1 VTYEIRNGWI
11 EGKLRGLNGD
21 LFPVKHFPQGPY
33 DRRQRGHPRLCLHT
47 TETGGYVQNLRFP
60 SEFQVGEGIIGQH
73 KPLWARGEAVDEL
86 DEQVLQVEIVGRS
99 QLGVWLPR
107 PTSLNPLVALLA
119 LLHRRHFVATAQV
132 RPSENRWPLEL
143 DRLPASVASYYR
155 RHEIWDRPFIYG
167 HVEMR
172 GDEHWD
178 PGSLDYPTL
187 FSMVRAVLNDGK
199 EPDVALTE
207 TQREGIEF
215 ANGMKRY
222 LEGGS
227 EPADPGPH
235 RRGWRF
241 ARDMKEHAAHPID
254 PTSEPTVEE
263 SGYEPRRSDTEGM
276 TLSPEEH
283 HPGPEEEE
291 AQRREQQT

>member
-1 VTYEIRNGWI
+1 VTYEIRNGWV

-119 LLHRRHFVATAQV
+119 LLHRRHFVATARV

-143 DRLPASVASYYR
+143 DRLPPGRVLLPPPRIWTGHSSTGTLRSWR
-155 RHEIWDRPFIYG
+155 RTLI
-167 HVEMR
+167 
-172 GDEHWD
+172 
-178 PGSLDYPTL
+178 GSRLPAL
-187 FSMVRAVLNDGK
+187 FSMVRSVLNDGK
-199 EPDVALTE
+199 ERDVALTE
-207 TQREGIEF
+207 TQKEGIQF

-227 EPADPGPH
+227 EPTDPGPH

-254 PTSEPTVEE
+254 P
-263 SGYEPRRSDTEGM
+263 RRSRPSKRAGT
-276 TLSPEEH
+276 SPGAAT
-283 HPGPEEEE
+283 PKG
-291 AQRREQQT
+291 RRRCGRNCPARRGARRAAPARAK